1 MLYYLIQ
8 STEKTYEEIAGRM
21 ITMLLYVFFIFAS
34 WHTFS
39 NDWIVHDLKKKNT
52 FFFKYDRY
60 VKSCEYLIYTT

>member
-39 NDWIVHDLKKKNT
+39 NDWIVHDLKKKT
-52 FFFKYDRY
+52 PFFSSMIDM
-60 VKSCEYLIYTT
+60 

>member
-8 STEKTYEEIAGRM
+8 TTEKTYEEIAGRM

-39 NDWIVHDLKKKNT
+39 NDWIVHD
-52 FFFKYDRY
+52 
-60 VKSCEYLIYTT
+60 